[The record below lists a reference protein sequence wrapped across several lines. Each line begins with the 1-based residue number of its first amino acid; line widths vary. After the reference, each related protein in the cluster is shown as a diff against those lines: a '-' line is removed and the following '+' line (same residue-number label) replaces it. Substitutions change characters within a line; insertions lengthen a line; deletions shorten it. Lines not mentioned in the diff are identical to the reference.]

1 MKSFTNSQ
9 LTIQSTTLQ
18 SGVGRYPSTDLMTRY
33 LNILAMKGTTLSKE
47 CCAVLASRR
56 WRVVGTNIMRL
67 GNPVAASD
75 EQGRGRFVLYI
86 KTIPVRL
93 EEIF

>member
-1 MKSFTNSQ
+1 M
-9 LTIQSTTLQ
+9 
-18 SGVGRYPSTDLMTRY
+18 
-33 LNILAMKGTTLSKE
+33 
-47 CCAVLASRR
+47 
-56 WRVVGTNIMRL
+56 VGTNIMRL

-75 EQGRGRFVLYI
+75 EQGRGRFALYI